1 MFKIAK
7 VGVSVYS
14 IRRVFV
20 FLIMLTL
27 AFISRAE
34 SCAGASQPSG
44 NSCTLVRVENST
56 FRKLQPQ
63 FFGFNLELVEFQN
76 SLWNSLNQR
85 VEPAVVE
92 YLRRFPGAVY
102 RYPGG
107 TVANNF
113 DWRAAI
119 GPVSSRLEQK
129 IVDWQAAK
137 IIQFGPVEYLNF
149 VKEVNGTAWYVVNLH
164 GDIVAARKLDSL
176 IGSASQLAMF
186 MSSQRSNGM
195 PSIYRWE
202 LGNELDR
209 GHYRWSASKYISISK
224 EIAEAIR
231 RNYVGAKIVGM
242 TQDWE
247 HTGASVHGV
256 NYNTT
261 VATDLKGYVGE
272 YAGHAYYDG
281 KPWGPA
287 VNRVVRQLGKNLD
300 EVRLGAPNSV
310 LWVTEHG
317 RAPLGTPSDRTWRS
331 NWPQTADLGA
341 ALSVADMMI
350 SLARTKYIEGAF
362 IHSLH
367 GTSGPWPMFHKQMD
381 GTLRPSA
388 AFWALLLLREGLLE
402 DVLKAESRVSDNGKN
417 SADFDSNSIVLSD
430 AARTRFS
437 IWIVNRNSNKLV
449 SGYEIPMLAGKRIVL
464 KFAHLTGSGATDS
477 NYINPHKV
485 FPLREEVLINVG
497 VTGKFQLE
505 IPGNSVYVANI
516 VPL

>member
-1 MFKIAK
+1 
-7 VGVSVYS
+7 
-14 IRRVFV
+14 
-20 FLIMLTL
+20 MLSL
-27 AFISRAE
+27 AFVSQAE
-34 SCAGASQPSG
+34 NCAGASQSSG
-44 NSCTLVRVENST
+44 NSCFLVRAENTT
-56 FRKLQPQ
+56 FRKLSPQ

-119 GPVSSRLEQK
+119 GPISGRLEQK
-129 IVDWQAAK
+129 IVGWQAARVV
-137 IIQFGPVEYLNF
+137 QFGPVEYLNF

-164 GDIVAARKLDSL
+164 GDIVSSRKLDSL
-176 IGSASQLAMF
+176 IGSASPLAIF
-186 MSSQRSNGM
+186 MGSQRSNGM

-209 GHYRWSASKYISISK
+209 GHYRWPASKYISISK
-224 EIAEAIR
+224 EIAKVILKA
-231 RNYVGAKIVGM
+231 YDGAKIVGM

-247 HTGASVHGV
+247 HTGASIFGV
-256 NYNTT
+256 NYNTA
-261 VATDLKGYVGE
+261 VASDLKGYVGE

-287 VNRVVRQLGKNLD
+287 VNRVVRQLRKNLE
-300 EVRLGAPNSV
+300 EVRSGAPNSV

-317 RAPLGTPSDRTWRS
+317 RTPLGTPSDPTWKS

-341 ALSVADMMI
+341 ALSVADVMI
-350 SLARTKYIEGAF
+350 SLAKTKNIEGAF

-367 GTSGPWPMFHKQMD
+367 GTAGPWPMFHKQID

-388 AFWALLLLREGLLE
+388 VFWALLLLREGLLE
-402 DVLKAESRVSDNGKN
+402 DVLKTELRVSDNGKN
-417 SADFDSNSIVLSD
+417 SAEVDSNSIILSD
-430 AARTRFS
+430 ASRARFS
-437 IWIVNRNSNKLV
+437 IWMVNRKSNKMEN
-449 SGYEIPMLAGKRIVL
+449 GFEIPSLAGKRVVV
-464 KFAHLTGSGATDS
+464 KFALLTGSNTADS

-485 FPLREEVLINVG
+485 FPLRGEISIDVG
-497 VTGKFQLE
+497 IAGKFQLE
-505 IPGNSVYVANI
+505 VPENSVYVANI
-516 VPL
+516 IPL